1 MRHYVLWDEAQARL
15 IQYEKETGRQTNFAA
30 ACSLL
35 WNEGK
40 SHCGEALPTVDFM
53 DWDFTDL
60 SAFHALLGSMPVD
73 ISFFL
78 RSERGF
84 SGPSDEM
91 KESMNV
97 LPIKIASHQ
106 EKRLHSHTSF
116 EFLYVLKGAACVW
129 TQGGAVHCAEG
140 TMCILAPQFVHD
152 VNAAPDSE
160 VISLAF
166 WPHSLE
172 AVLRKLLAGENIIMR
187 FFQKCFDP
195 GGPGYV
201 QLRLTPNRLAKRV
214 VACIFAEGYSQERY
228 ARELRDG
235 YIEMLITYAL
245 RECAEVPAGHERRSG
260 KTGVPMASV
269 LMYLQNHYRTTSLSE
284 VARVFHYEPDYLSRQ
299 IKAATGR
306 RYVDLILELK
316 LNEAKRL
323 LRGTDLSME
332 QIAERAG
339 FHSAVHFSRLFREK
353 EGLPPAA
360 YRKQTVGKG

>member
-1 MRHYVLWDEAQARL
+1 MHHYVLWGEVQERL
-15 IQYEKETGRQTNFAA
+15 LQYEKDTGRQTNFAG
-30 ACSLL
+30 ACSSL
-35 WNEGK
+35 WEEGR
-40 SHCGEALPTVDFM
+40 SHCAETLPTVDFM

-78 RSERGF
+78 RSEQGF
-84 SGPSDEM
+84 SGPSEEM
-91 KESMNV
+91 REAMNV
-97 LPIKIASHQ
+97 LPIKIVSHQ
-106 EKRLHSHTSF
+106 QKRLHSHTSF

-129 TQGGAVHCAEG
+129 TQGGAVHCSEG

-166 WPHSLE
+166 WPHSLVT
-172 AVLRKLLAGENIIMR
+172 VLQKLLAGENIIMR
-187 FFQKCFDP
+187 FFQKCFEP
-195 GGPGYV
+195 EGPGYV
-201 QLRLTPNRLAKRV
+201 LLHLTPDRLAKRV
-214 VACIFAEGYSQERY
+214 VACIFAEGYSRERY

-235 YIEMLITYAL
+235 YIEMLMTYAL
-245 RECAEVPAGHERRSG
+245 RECAETPGEHSRRSG

-284 VARVFHYEPDYLSRQ
+284 TARVFHYEPDYLSRQ

-323 LRGTDLSME
+323 LRGSGLSME

-339 FHSAVHFSRLFREK
+339 FHSAVHFSRIFREK

>member
-1 MRHYVLWDEAQARL
+1 MRHYVLWGEAQERL
-15 IQYEKETGRQTNFAA
+15 VQYEKEHGRPAHFAGA
-30 ACSLL
+30 LSLL
-35 WNEGK
+35 WEEGR
-40 SHCGEALPTVDFM
+40 SHCAETLPTVDFM

-60 SAFHALLGSMPVD
+60 SAFHALLDSMPVD

-84 SGPSDEM
+84 SGPPPEM
-91 KESMNV
+91 KEAMNV

-106 EKRLHSHTSF
+106 QKRLHSHTSF
-116 EFLYVLKGAACVW
+116 EFLYVLKGSACVW
-129 TQGGAVHCAEG
+129 NQGGAVHCSQG
-140 TMCILAPQFVHD
+140 TLCLIAPQFVHD

-166 WPHSLE
+166 WRHSLE
-172 AVLRKLLAGENIIMR
+172 AVLQKLLAGENIVAQ
-187 FFQKCFDP
+187 FFQKCFEP
-195 GGPGYV
+195 QGPGYV
-201 QLRLTPNRLAKRV
+201 LLHLTPDRLVNRV
-214 VACIFAEGYSQERY
+214 VACIFAEGYSHDLY

-235 YIEMLITYAL
+235 YIEMLMTYAL
-245 RECAEVPAGHERRSG
+245 RACAEVPAEPDRRSG
-260 KTGVPMASV
+260 RTGVPMASV

-284 VARVFHYEPDYLSRQ
+284 VAKAFHYEPDYLSRQ

-339 FHSAVHFSRLFREK
+339 FHSAVHFSRIFREK

-360 YRKQTVGKG
+360 FRKQAVGKG